1 MGKSPILLAILDGV
15 GITEANTG
23 NAYAKAKKPNLERLM
38 ATYPTT
44 QLGACGEA
52 VGLPEGQMG
61 NSEVGHLNLGAGRI
75 VYQSLTLI
83 NKSIRDNE
91 FEKNEVLVAA
101 VEKAKANN
109 SRLHIMGLLS
119 DGGVHAHID
128 HIIALVKM
136 AKTYGVTDVA
146 VHAFLDGRDVAP
158 TSSVTYLNQL
168 QAAIDEIGVGAIASV
183 SGRYYSMDRDKRWD
197 RVELAYDAIV
207 DGIGTKYTDVSE
219 YVAAEYAAERFDEFV
234 LPAVNANVDGT
245 IQDGDVIINAN
256 FRPDRSIQ
264 LASVLTNPEYDS
276 FTPKRRANDVT
287 YVQMM
292 KYADSVKSDLIAFHA
307 LKLTNGLGDTLA
319 ERGYNQLRIAETEK
333 YAHVTF
339 FFDGGVDKQL
349 PNADR
354 ILVNSPKVATYDLQP
369 EMSAAEVT
377 EKLLAAIAAD
387 TYDVIILN
395 YANCDMVG
403 HTAVESA
410 VIKAVETVDACI
422 GQVAD
427 AVIAKGGV
435 ALITADHGNAE
446 KILDENG
453 KPFTAHTTNPVPLI
467 VTKAGAELRQDGV
480 LADLAPTILALLGEE
495 QPAEMTGKT
504 VIL

>member
-183 SGRYYSMDRDKRWD
+183 SGRYYS
-197 RVELAYDAIV
+197 
-207 DGIGTKYTDVSE
+207 
-219 YVAAEYAAERFDEFV
+219 
-234 LPAVNANVDGT
+234 
-245 IQDGDVIINAN
+245 
-256 FRPDRSIQ
+256 
-264 LASVLTNPEYDS
+264 
-276 FTPKRRANDVT
+276 
-287 YVQMM
+287 
-292 KYADSVKSDLIAFHA
+292 
-307 LKLTNGLGDTLA
+307 
-319 ERGYNQLRIAETEK
+319 
-333 YAHVTF
+333 
-339 FFDGGVDKQL
+339 
-349 PNADR
+349 
-354 ILVNSPKVATYDLQP
+354 
-369 EMSAAEVT
+369 
-377 EKLLAAIAAD
+377 
-387 TYDVIILN
+387 
-395 YANCDMVG
+395 
-403 HTAVESA
+403 
-410 VIKAVETVDACI
+410 
-422 GQVAD
+422 
-427 AVIAKGGV
+427 
-435 ALITADHGNAE
+435 
-446 KILDENG
+446 
-453 KPFTAHTTNPVPLI
+453 
-467 VTKAGAELRQDGV
+467 
-480 LADLAPTILALLGEE
+480 
-495 QPAEMTGKT
+495 
-504 VIL
+504 